1 MFKSNLLVTTAFV
14 VVGSLSFSTA
24 QSRPSAHPS
33 LAQIAGH
40 DNNHEF
46 LCSYGSFKVSH
57 YGSSSDS
64 SYSSTWTHV
73 AMPIMG
79 HGKKVDRIIVANEGT
94 VGVRRLQVKLR
105 TSNAS
110 DLPGD
115 PVAGRTVL
123 ARRNKCRHIEIPIHP
138 TLLEK
143 GKTYWIEETMP
154 RTGYVYYD
162 DTTRWAVD
170 PKATRKAYV
179 QKHRWYVNSHGVS
192 HSFTSPWTNHSSGVY
207 VRVR

>member
-1 MFKSNLLVTTAFV
+1 VTTAFV

-46 LCSYGSFKVSH
+46 PCSYGSFKVSH

-79 HGKKVDRIIVANEGT
+79 HGKKVDRITIANEGT

-115 PVAGRTVL
+115 PVAGRSRAGTPGKLISGFPGDPIAEGNGIARLPLFRSL
-123 ARRNKCRHIEIPIHP
+123 AQHSS
-138 TLLEK
+138 
-143 GKTYWIEETMP
+143 
-154 RTGYVYYD
+154 
-162 DTTRWAVD
+162 
-170 PKATRKAYV
+170 ATRGIGSKSPLT
-179 QKHRWYVNSHGVS
+179 NVS
-192 HSFTSPWTNHSSGVY
+192 TDVDT
-207 VRVR
+207 R